1 VDLAVPLPRLLA
13 ELALVLRAGLR
24 LVVAAP
30 VEREEP
36 LLERERDALGRLRVD
51 AADFV
56 ERDALGRLRVDAAD
70 FDRDEPLVF
79 GFDLDAFDELFGA
92 FDELLLLLLRLA
104 AALLLAIRKTSRLEG
119 VRCAYPLAA
128 TLTKLQGIPQPLVQM
143 SHLGYDVGS

>member
-79 GFDLDAFDELFGA
+79 GFDLDAFDELFEA

-104 AALLLAIRKTSRLEG
+104 AALLLAIRKYLSTRGRTLRLPVSRDSNQIAG
-119 VRCAYPLAA
+119 DSAAAGANVPPWVRRR
-128 TLTKLQGIPQPLVQM
+128 
-143 SHLGYDVGS
+143 